1 MYSLRKDLAR
11 RLGLKEE
18 HILEDE
24 FEREVRRRYADWEF
38 IERQPPRVRGALKL
52 YVETGD
58 LRLAQRL
65 SGMPL
70 EDFYELVKKARI
82 PIVIVRRGS
91 K

>member
-1 MYSLRKDLAR
+1 
-11 RLGLKEE
+11 
-18 HILEDE
+18 
-24 FEREVRRRYADWEF
+24 VRA
-38 IERQPPRVRGALKL
+38 ALKL

-82 PIVIVRRGS
+82 PIVIVRRDSG
-91 K
+91 

>member
-1 MYSLRKDLAR
+1 LAR

-38 IERQPPRVRGALKL
+38 IEKQPPRVRAALKL

-65 SGMPL
+65 SGMSL
-70 EDFYELVKKARI
+70 EDFYELVKRARI
-82 PIVIVRRGS
+82 PIVIVRRDS
-91 K
+91 E

>member
-38 IERQPPRVRGALKL
+38 IEKQPPRVRAALKL

-65 SGMPL
+65 SGMSL
-70 EDFYELVKKARI
+70 EDFYELVKRARI
-82 PIVIVRRGS
+82 PIVIVRRDS
-91 K
+91 E